1 MPVTHVLQ
9 LEDLRDHAKRRL
21 LKWAFS
27 DPNKL
32 KPTQTTASLTEE
44 AAGRFAELALALRS
58 RGHPADAVA
67 HFSQQLLFC
76 MFAEDIDLLPDQ
88 LFSRLLKAGKQS
100 PAQLGGML
108 SGLFGAMAK
117 GGLMGVDVIDWFN
130 GGLFNSDVA
139 LPLEHKDVDLLI
151 DVARLDWSAINPIIF
166 GTLFERGL
174 DPDKRTQ
181 LGAHYTDPNSIMR
194 LVDPVV
200 LQPLR
205 EEWSRVKADIQA
217 QLDKAQKAK
226 NASASTKA
234 TNAGLAL
241 LQGFLERLRRFRVLD
256 PACGSGNFYSCSKSC
271 AENSSLIIDATRYTA
286 ATR

>member
-1 MPVTHVLQ
+1 
-9 LEDLRDHAKRRL
+9 
-21 LKWAFS
+21 
-27 DPNKL
+27 
-32 KPTQTTASLTEE
+32 
-44 AAGRFAELALALRS
+44 
-58 RGHPADAVA
+58 
-67 HFSQQLLFC
+67 
-76 MFAEDIDLLPDQ
+76 
-88 LFSRLLKAGKQS
+88 
-100 PAQLGGML
+100 ML